1 MTDLSMTTTK
11 TTVRRKTS
19 RGKKKSYILKRRLA
33 SPKSVRFEN
42 TQFTVSIRELEQ
54 RVKEIDDHAKNK
66 KQVPLFQ
73 RKD

>member
-1 MTDLSMTTTK
+1 MFDRFKQQKPQPEEKHLEVKK
-11 TTVRRKTS
+11 T
-19 RGKKKSYILKRRLA
+19 YILKRRLA

-42 TQFTVSIRELEQ
+42 TQFTVSMRELEQ

-73 RKD
+73 WKD